1 MSRILLLDDEPDL
14 LLALSVRLTAA
25 GFGCET
31 ARNGAEGLAKLQ
43 QATPDVIITDLI
55 MPQMNGYEFV
65 RQLKAVPKTAA
76 IPIIALTAVQ
86 KQTLEPRAQELAGTR
101 VMFKPFEFEKLVALI
116 RELAESTT
124 PREGRAHG

>member
-1 MSRILLLDDEPDL
+1 MPRILLLDDEPDL

-31 ARNGAEGLAKLQ
+31 ARNGMEGLAKLEERM
-43 QATPDVIITDLI
+43 PDVIITDLI

-65 RQLKAVPKTAA
+65 RRLKAASTTAP
-76 IPIIALTAVQ
+76 IPVIVLTAVQ
-86 KQTLEPRAQELAGTR
+86 KQTLEHRAPELVGTH

-116 RELAESTT
+116 RELAGSATSQ
-124 PREGRAHG
+124 EGGVHG